1 MRGIDKKPRLRRK
14 VERSIMVAILA
25 EMYGIAP
32 DSIYRLIRKG
42 DIIEG
47 DTMAKHAANA
57 QTYRIAMATK
67 APPVAE
73 CIARAKA
80 NGWLRASVFCRKS
93 GISYFRLQS
102 GVKLGL
108 IAEQSVFGCHRVYKP
123 VFQLMADADAL
134 AATKAKIDADPV
146 AFLRSLG
153 CGGAA

>member
-1 MRGIDKKPRLRRK
+1 MMRGIDKKPRKNRTAEAVKKLDM
-14 VERSIMVAILA
+14 IA
-25 EMYGIAP
+25 EMYGIAR
-32 DSIYRLIRKG
+32 DSVNRLIRNG
-42 DIIEG
+42 DINEA
-47 DTMAKHAANA
+47 DSMARHAANA

-73 CIARAKA
+73 CIARAEAK
-80 NGWLRASVFCRKS
+80 GWLRATVFCRES

-146 AFLRSLG
+146 RFLKSIGVGR
-153 CGGAA
+153 